1 MSVEER
7 EKLFLQGLR
16 GVPREESG
24 DEIKFTRLKSVIK
37 TRACSQA
44 SHNPWVTRLEH
55 CSSNM
60 NTEE

>member
-1 MSVEER
+1 MCVEER
-7 EKLFLQGLR
+7 ERFFPLGLR

-37 TRACSQA
+37 TRAYSQA
-44 SHNPWVTRLEH
+44 SHNPWVTRLEC

>member
-1 MSVEER
+1 MSVEETER
-7 EKLFLQGLR
+7 LFLLGLW

-37 TRACSQA
+37 TRAYSQV
-44 SHNPWVTRLEH
+44 SHNPWVTRLER